1 MTDTIDPAEA
11 APAPSDANPDGDVTP
26 GSEVAALLARCEAAG
41 RDRRPLDRADAL
53 AVLRLSDEDT
63 VAAVASAGRLRRAA
77 FGNKVKLNFLVNVR
91 SGLCPEDCNYCSQR
105 RGSEAGILTYD
116 NVGADVV
123 ADAAERAVHAG
134 AARVCLVSSG
144 RGPSERDLEHIS
156 ESVMAVHDAHPDLE
170 VCACLGLLT
179 EGQAERLAE
188 SGVHAYNHNLNTSE
202 SHYEDICST
211 HTFDDRVDTV
221 EKARNAGLSPCSGAL
236 FGMGET
242 DDDIVEVARS
252 LRELEPDSVPIN
264 FLIPIDGT
272 PMAGRWEL
280 NPQRCLRILALYRY
294 MFPDTEIRIAGGREV
309 HLRTVQGLGLE
320 LANSIFVGDY
330 LTTEG
335 QAANADLELLA
346 DWGFEPLELPGGIPD
361 VDAVADSGGEPD
373 LVRIR
378 RRGVGTDVAPN
389 A

>member
-1 MTDTIDPAEA
+1 MVDPIGTDVAE
-11 APAPSDANPDGDVTP
+11 
-26 GSEVAALLARCEAAG
+26 LLTRCEATAAAG
-41 RDRRPLDRADAL
+41 EPLTTEDAM
-53 AVLRLSDEDT
+53 AVLTISDADT
-63 VAAVASAGRLRRAA
+63 LAAVAAGGRLRRAT

-105 RGSEAGILTYD
+105 RGSEAGILTYN

-123 ADAAERAVHAG
+123 ADAAQRAVHAG

-144 RGPSERDLEHIS
+144 RGPSQRDLEHIAD
-156 ESVMAVHDAHPDLE
+156 SVLAVHDAHPGLE
-170 VCACLGLLT
+170 VCACLGLL
-179 EGQAERLAE
+179 EAGQAETLAAA
-188 SGVHAYNHNLNTSE
+188 GVHAYNHNLNTSE
-202 SHYEDICST
+202 SNYDDICST
-211 HTFDDRVDTV
+211 HTFADRVDTV
-221 EKARNAGLSPCSGAL
+221 DKAKAAGLSPCSGAL

-242 DDDIVEVARS
+242 DQDIVEVAFA
-252 LRELEPDSVPIN
+252 LRALEPDSVPIN

-272 PMAGRWEL
+272 PLAGTWDL
-280 NPQRCLRILALYRY
+280 TPQRCLRILALYRF
-294 MFPDTEIRIAGGREV
+294 MFPNTEIRIAGGREV
-309 HLRTVQGLGLE
+309 HLRSVQGLGLE

-335 QAANADLELLA
+335 QAANSDLDLLA
-346 DWGFEPLELPGGIPD
+346 DWGFEPLELPDGAP
-361 VDAVADSGGEPD
+361 EPRLAEAAD